1 MKHRHAL
8 VIGLGISG
16 QAAASYLLK
25 RGVVVTGIDRK
36 AELFVEGGPLSSLQK
51 RGLRAL
57 ADGSLDTF
65 EDIDLVVVSPGVPLT
80 HPYCQAAQT
89 KGIEIIGEVEL
100 ACREMKQKCLAVTGT
115 NGKTTVTLLTDHI
128 LRHCSIKSK
137 ALGNVG
143 IPLTSALEDPVSVP
157 GEVVVLELSSFQLET
172 LESVFIDAGVLL
184 NITPDHLDRY
194 ASMDEYAQAKVSM
207 AHRIKSGGCFY
218 VEENCFAEFR
228 SHFRNQDV
236 RTYGNASQSDLFTD
250 LSDVYL
256 EGKRM
261 FALPQEYQGKRSH
274 HVENL
279 LAAFALC
286 HAAGVP
292 SELFVEAVQS
302 FKRPA
307 HRIQSVRILSGVHF
321 YDDSKG
327 TNIDAVI
334 RAVQEVPG
342 PVVLIAGGVDKGFP
356 YVSWLSAFGGKVQSV
371 CAIGQA
377 KERIRNDLDGKIP
390 VTLHDGLE
398 EAVKSA
404 AAQAKAGG
412 TVLLSPG
419 CSSFDMFR
427 DYAHRGEEFQR
438 IVNSIESLR

>member
-1 MKHRHAL
+1 
-8 VIGLGISG
+8 
-16 QAAASYLLK
+16 
-25 RGVVVTGIDRK
+25 
-36 AELFVEGGPLSSLQK
+36 
-51 RGLRAL
+51 
-57 ADGSLDTF
+57 
-65 EDIDLVVVSPGVPLT
+65 
-80 HPYCQAAQT
+80 
-89 KGIEIIGEVEL
+89 
-100 ACREMKQKCLAVTGT
+100 
-115 NGKTTVTLLTDHI
+115 
-128 LRHCSIKSK
+128 
-137 ALGNVG
+137 
-143 IPLTSALEDPVSVP
+143 
-157 GEVVVLELSSFQLET
+157 
-172 LESVFIDAGVLL
+172 
-184 NITPDHLDRY
+184 
-194 ASMDEYAQAKVSM
+194 MDEYAQAKVSM
-207 AHRIKSGGCFY
+207 IQRIKPGGCFY

-228 SHFRNQDV
+228 SHFRNQNV
-236 RTYGNASQSDLFTD
+236 RTYGYTPQSNIYTD
-250 LSDVYL
+250 LIDVYL
-256 EGKRM
+256 EGKSM

-279 LAAFALC
+279 LAAFSLC
-286 HAAGVP
+286 HAAGIHPEV
-292 SELFVEAVQS
+292 FVEA
-302 FKRPA
+302 FRTFERPS
-307 HRIQSVRILSGVHF
+307 HRIQHVRELSGVHF

-356 YVSWLSAFGGKVQSV
+356 YVSWLPAFGGKVQAV

-377 KERIRNDLDGKIP
+377 KERIRNDLDGGIP

-404 AAQAKAGG
+404 AAQAQAGG